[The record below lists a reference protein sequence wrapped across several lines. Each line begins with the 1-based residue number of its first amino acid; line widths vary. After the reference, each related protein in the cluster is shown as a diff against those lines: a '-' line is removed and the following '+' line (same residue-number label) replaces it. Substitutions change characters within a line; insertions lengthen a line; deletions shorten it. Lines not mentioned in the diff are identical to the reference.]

1 MTESSALYLGS
12 VIHRRLRP
20 KRHYL
25 RYAAFW
31 MLLDLDEIGD
41 LDRRLAL
48 FSRGRFNAMSFFD
61 TDHGEQT
68 REPLRQQVERH
79 LAAAGI
85 AFDGGAI
92 RLLCMPRV
100 FGYGFNPL
108 SIYFC
113 YRRDGALAALLY
125 EVRNTFGERHSY
137 LIAVDE
143 VGCTGSASCTIR
155 QSCHKCFYVSP
166 FMDMRVRY
174 RFRVAPPQR
183 NVSVVVSAGDAQ
195 GPTIVASLAG
205 RREALTDAALLRLLL
220 RMPFLT
226 LKIMAA
232 IYWHALR
239 MWLKGFALTP
249 RPAKPAWPVTT
260 VRAGEWTP

>member
-1 MTESSALYLGS
+1 MTGNSALYLGS

-31 MLLDLDEIGD
+31 MLIDLDELGE
-41 LDRRLAL
+41 LDRRLRL

-79 LAAAGI
+79 LVAAGI
-85 AFDGGAI
+85 DLAGGTV
-92 RLLCMPRV
+92 RLLCMPRI

-137 LIAVDE
+137 LIPVEQAGGTV
-143 VGCTGSASCTIR
+143 R
-155 QSCHKCFYVSP
+155 QSCDKCFYVSP
-166 FMDMRVRY
+166 FMDMRMRY
-174 RFRVAPPQR
+174 EFRVVPPQR
-183 NVSVVVSAGDAQ
+183 NVSVVVSAGDMQ

-205 RREALTDAALLRLLL
+205 RRAALTDAALLRLLL

-226 LKIMAA
+226 VKVMAA
-232 IYWHALR
+232 IHWHALK
-239 MWLKGFALTP
+239 MWLKGFALQP
-249 RPAKPAWPVTT
+249 RPPKPALPVTT
-260 VRAGEWTP
+260 VRAREQTP

>member
-1 MTESSALYLGS
+1 MTTGSVLYLGS

-25 RYAAFW
+25 RYSAFW
-31 MLLDLDEIGD
+31 MLIDLDEIGA
-41 LDRRLAL
+41 LDRRLWL
-48 FSRGRFNAMSFFD
+48 FSRGRFNAMSFHD
-61 TDHGEQT
+61 TDHGNQT
-68 REPLRQQVERH
+68 QEPLRRQVERH

-85 AFDGGAI
+85 DLAGGAV
-92 RLLCMPRV
+92 RLLCMPRI

-137 LIAVDE
+137 LIPVE
-143 VGCTGSASCTIR
+143 QPGRTIR
-155 QSCHKCFYVSP
+155 QSCDKCFYVSP
-166 FMDMRVRY
+166 FMDMRMRY
-174 RFRVAPPQR
+174 EFRVLPPER
-183 NVSVVVSAGDAQ
+183 DVSVVVCAGDAQ
-195 GPTIVASLAG
+195 GPTIIASLVG

-226 LKIMAA
+226 LKVMGA
-232 IYWHALR
+232 IHWHALK
-239 MWLKGFALTP
+239 MWLKGFALQP
-249 RPAKPAWPVTT
+249 RPPKPAWPVTT
-260 VRAGEWTP
+260 VRAGGQTP